1 MNTLRAAVAGMLV
14 VAGASLAQGQQP
26 APRANAPQGQQPPQ
40 QRMGPGMHSKMGP
53 AAMPA
58 SGLASMLL
66 ARTAELKLTDQQVT
80 RIAAIARRTDE
91 RHKAMRA
98 SMDSVMR
105 AHRPQTGAR
114 GMAAGPMPAM
124 GSPMMARMH
133 EQERA
138 DVREALQVLSIDQQ
152 VDLWMMHSMAGH
164 GMQGHA
170 MQGHDGDHPMGPPQG
185 GRPDK

>member
-14 VAGASLAQGQQP
+14 VAGASLAQGQQR

-40 QRMGPGMHSKMGP
+40 QRMGPGMHGKMGP

-66 ARTAELKLTDQQVT
+66 ARTAELTLTDQQVT
-80 RIAAIARRTDE
+80 RIAAIAR
-91 RHKAMRA
+91 
-98 SMDSVMR
+98 
-105 AHRPQTGAR
+105 
-114 GMAAGPMPAM
+114 
-124 GSPMMARMH
+124 
-133 EQERA
+133 RA

-170 MQGHDGDHPMGPPQG
+170 MQGHDGDHPMGPPEG